1 MASLNYKDRI
11 SEESSRIQELEE
23 VAGKGLL
30 MPNCTSTSG
39 ARRGLHSTQVEQ
51 ILPLL
56 QSEVPYLQT
65 GMENQFGKYSSD
77 FVKSDDEYEVIA
89 KIAKFS
95 QIPEHHY
102 FMIVKSLTTNEYRVY
117 EKIDYKYISES
128 YGYLYNNADINKYK
142 VGDRIHK
149 GDVLRKT
156 RSFDEYNNRTDGQNL
171 LSAFMAC
178 EHSKEDG
185 IIFSQTA
192 ANLLSISLVNKV
204 VINLNTNDIPLNLYG
219 DPNDPNSY
227 KCFPNIGET
236 IKDYL
241 MVNRK
246 EVKSESLYAQ
256 DYNRLRQSMISDE
269 SFTTEGIVYDVN
281 VYCNNVENLDSIYY
295 SQIKTYYDENIRFSN
310 EVVNLVNSIKAE
322 GGHLDYNLTKLYH
335 NCNKIIN
342 QDQYIKDRPFS
353 NIIIEIMTVAYKP
366 LEVGDKV
373 TNRYGGKCV
382 VSDIRPDEMMPHIEE
397 TGETIHVIYN
407 PASCINRENTSAN
420 TECSINFA
428 SSRVKQAMLSG
439 VYSVDQCL
447 DLYINYLS
455 IIAPQEAQSAY
466 KYINSMNDPEQRK
479 IFLDTITSNSIYV
492 SLNPLSDNV
501 TIDDLARLYQE
512 FPFLKPYSITVPIV
526 DSTGNVRYVSA
537 RRKLYCGCQYMYRLK
552 QYGEEKFSVTSL
564 SSTNLKNENSKNQD
578 KKSYRS
584 LYSKTPIRFGDMETG
599 NLIHLG
605 VERVIVNLMIN
616 SVSPQARR
624 LIQQMLTDDPFNID
638 IKLTDDCSN
647 RSAEILNAYLM
658 AMGLRINF
666 IKRKKKKEPAFLVP
680 AFTVGS
686 IHRNELVE
694 PFKILEIPEK
704 FDVEHFNMEMER
716 KLQPAFLVD
725 PFKFH

>member
-23 VAGKGLL
+23 IAGKGLL

-142 VGDRIHK
+142 VGDKIHK

-397 TGETIHVIYN
+397 TGEIIHVIYN

-694 PFKILEIPEK
+694 AFKILEIPEK

>member
-23 VAGKGLL
+23 IAGKGLL

-439 VYSVDQCL
+439 VYNVDQCL

-694 PFKILEIPEK
+694 AFKILEIPEK